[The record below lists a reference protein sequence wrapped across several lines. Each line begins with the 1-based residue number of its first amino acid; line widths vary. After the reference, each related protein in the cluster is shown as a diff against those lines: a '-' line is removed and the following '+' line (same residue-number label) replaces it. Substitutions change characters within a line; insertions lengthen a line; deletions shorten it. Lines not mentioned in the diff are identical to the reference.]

1 MTNNNRDILALALPA
16 IVINIT
22 TPLLALM
29 DVAVTGHM
37 GSPVYIAA
45 IAVGGSMFN
54 MIYWLFG
61 FLRMGSS
68 GMAAQAYGRGDRHEA
83 SLLFQRAFVIAA
95 VVGCLIIALKWPV
108 SELVLSFTDCDEATV
123 EPALRY
129 FNICVWG
136 APAVLV
142 TYVAT
147 GWLLGMQNSKAGMWI
162 SLLIN
167 LSNIVISLA
176 LVYGVGMKIEGVG
189 TGTLSAQWLGA
200 MMAMVMVSRY
210 RLKLGRLS
218 EIFDWKELKRF
229 FSVNVFIFL
238 RTLCIIAVTMW
249 FTRVGSQQGN
259 VMLAVNTLLMQLFIL
274 FSYFMDGFAYAAEA
288 LSGRYI
294 GSRDHAGLIKMVR
307 SLFKWGLGI
316 SVAFT
321 VVYFVG
327 GEELLGFL
335 SDDHDVVSG
344 AMEYLPWVIMIPLL
358 SFTAFVWDGV
368 FVGATATREMMVS
381 MALSAAMFFA
391 LYFWLY
397 PHLGNTGLWIAFMV
411 YLLSRGLI
419 QTMIYVRH
427 RQSSAD

>member
-1 MTNNNRDILALALPA
+1 MTRNNRDILSLALPA

-61 FLRMGSS
+61 FLRMGCS
-68 GMAAQAYGRGDRHEA
+68 GMAAQAYGRGDGRGA
-83 SLLFQRAFVIAA
+83 SLLLQRALVVAFVA
-95 VVGCLIIALKWPV
+95 GGLIVALKGPV
-108 SELVLSFTDCDEATV
+108 SRGVLAFMDCDEATV
-123 EPALRY
+123 GPAMSY

-136 APAVLV
+136 APAVLA

-147 GWLLGMQNSKAGMWI
+147 GWLLGMQNSKAGMWT

-167 LSNIVISLA
+167 VSNIVISLL
-176 LVYGVGMKIEGVG
+176 LVYAAGWKIEGVA

-200 MMAMVMVSRY
+200 LLAMWMVSRY
-210 RLKLGRLS
+210 RLSICKVK
-218 EIFDWKELKRF
+218 EIFDWRELRRF

-294 GSRDHAGLIKMVR
+294 GAGDRKGLGMMVR
-307 SLFKWGLGI
+307 TLFGWGAGI
-316 SVAFT
+316 SIAFT
-321 VVYFVG
+321 IVYYAG
-327 GEELLGFL
+327 GEEVLSLL
-335 SDDHDVVSG
+335 SDDRDIVSR
-344 AMEYLPWVIMIPLL
+344 AVEYLPWVMGIPLL
-358 SFTAFVWDGV
+358 GFTAFVWDGV
-368 FVGATATREMMVS
+368 FVGATATRQMMIS
-381 MALSAAMFFA
+381 MALSAAVFFG
-391 LYFWLY
+391 LYFMLC
-397 PHLGNTGLWIAFMV
+397 PPLGNTGLWIAFCV
-411 YLLSRGLI
+411 YLVSRGVF
-419 QTMIYVRH
+419 QTLMH
-427 RQSSAD
+427 RSVFGRGE